1 MDLLLLVFKLSENL
15 RASVLGIFVYSLLTG
30 AGEQLTIF
38 LEHLPRPRPVCVGSV
53 LSWRKSHIFQICKI
67 RGVVYQNV

>member
-1 MDLLLLVFKLSENL
+1 MDLLLLVFRLSENL

-38 LEHLPRPRPVCVGSV
+38 LEYLLRPQPVCVGSV
-53 LSWRKSHIFQICKI
+53 FFVMEKKSHLSDL
-67 RGVVYQNV
+67 